1 MIKPAFVQPGEEVTV
16 VSHCFETPLVI
27 KGCTWLP
34 LAEIFTWPIMAWVAK
49 KRLPERSWL
58 QAFGV
63 GALTMPVVLGSEW
76 GHNLAHAAAAH
87 WVGKPMDAI
96 RIVWG
101 MPLVVYHDIN
111 ALDVQPRQHIAR
123 ALGGPLFNSLL
134 APLAWLF
141 KRRANPE
148 STAYDIASAA
158 LATNLFLPTVGLL
171 PIPFIDGGPI
181 LKWSLV
187 EGGRSIAE
195 ADRVVRKVN
204 IGTGLILNLA
214 GLLAIKKRRRLA
226 GGSLL
231 ALAGWALIFGL
242 GLMKE
247 QAES

>member
-1 MIKPAFVQPGEEVTV
+1 
-16 VSHCFETPLVI
+16 
-27 KGCTWLP
+27 
-34 LAEIFTWPIMAWVAK
+34 
-49 KRLPERSWL
+49 
-58 QAFGV
+58 
-63 GALTMPVVLGSEW
+63 
-76 GHNLAHAAAAH
+76 
-87 WVGKPMDAI
+87 MDAI

-111 ALDVQPRQHIAR
+111 APDVQPRQHIAR

-141 KRRANPE
+141 KRRANLE
-148 STAYDIASAA
+148 SPSYDIASAA
-158 LATNLFLPTVGLL
+158 LASNLFLPTVGLL

-187 EGGRSIAE
+187 EGGRSIVE

-204 IGTGLILNLA
+204 NGTGLILSLA
-214 GLLAIKKRRRLA
+214 GLLAIKKRHRLA
-226 GGSLL
+226 GGFLL
-231 ALAGWALIFGL
+231 ALAGWALVFGL